1 MTQKLISFLLMAFM
15 MPAIPTVAREWDEQ
29 LYKQIEQSIQT
40 PDISG
45 KDYDITKFGA
55 KASAN
60 AAKNQKAIQK
70 AIDEC
75 TKNGGGRVIIPAGQT
90 FKTGA
95 IQLKSHVNLH
105 VEQDAVLLF
114 VFQPE
119 LYPIV
124 ETSWEGLLCFNLSPC
139 VYAFEATDL
148 AITGKGIIDGG
159 GSNENWWSWCGKPK
173 YGWQKG
179 MPRQQDASRMRIPVH
194 VC

>member
-1 MTQKLISFLLMAFM
+1 MTQKLNFIRPFLLMVLM
-15 MPAIPTVAREWDEQ
+15 LPVIPATAREWDEQ

-40 PDISG
+40 PTING

-55 KASAN
+55 NASAN

-105 VEQDAVLLF
+105 VEQDATLLF

-124 ETSWEGLLCFNLSPC
+124 ETSWEGLLCFNHKAAMEDVGQRHIIPICCLSD
-139 VYAFEATDL
+139 T
-148 AITGKGIIDGG
+148 
-159 GSNENWWSWCGKPK
+159 
-173 YGWQKG
+173 
-179 MPRQQDASRMRIPVH
+179 
-194 VC
+194 